1 MKTVEDAIISETQA
15 LVENIKKMNQ
25 LVAETNDA
33 EVVALIDKL
42 RILEKKMSL
51 VFTFFKAS
59 LYSLNMWQQEGQ
71 YVSSN
76 AMDEDTNRPAIQ
88 L

>member
-1 MKTVEDAIISETQA
+1 MKTLEDAVIQETQM
-15 LVENIKKMNQ
+15 LVENINKMNQ

-42 RILEKKMSL
+42 RVLEKKMSL

-59 LYSLNMWQQEGQ
+59 LYSLNMWQEEDH
-71 YVSSN
+71 YNKN
-76 AMDEDTNRPAIQ
+76 AMIEDTNRPAIQ
-88 L
+88 Q

>member
-1 MKTVEDAIISETQA
+1 
-15 LVENIKKMNQ
+15 MNQ

-42 RILEKKMSL
+42 RVLEKKMSL

-59 LYSLNMWQQEGQ
+59 LYSLNMWQEEDH
-71 YVSSN
+71 YNSN
-76 AMDEDTNRPAIQ
+76 AMIEDTNRPAIE
-88 L
+88 

>member
-1 MKTVEDAIISETQA
+1 MKTLEDAVIQETQL
-15 LVENIKKMNQ
+15 LVENINKMNQ

-42 RILEKKMSL
+42 RVLEKKMSL

-59 LYSLNMWQQEGQ
+59 LYSLNMWQEEDH
-71 YVSSN
+71 YNLS
-76 AMDEDTNRPAIQ
+76 AMIEDTNRPAIEQ
-88 L
+88 

>member
-1 MKTVEDAIISETQA
+1 
-15 LVENIKKMNQ
+15 MNQ

-42 RILEKKMSL
+42 RVLEKKMSL

-71 YVSSN
+71 YSTSS
-76 AMDEDTNRPAIQ
+76 AMDEDTNRPPIQ
-88 L
+88 H

>member
-1 MKTVEDAIISETQA
+1 
-15 LVENIKKMNQ
+15 MNH

-59 LYSLNMWQQEGQ
+59 LYSLNTWQQEGQ
-71 YVSSN
+71 YGSSN